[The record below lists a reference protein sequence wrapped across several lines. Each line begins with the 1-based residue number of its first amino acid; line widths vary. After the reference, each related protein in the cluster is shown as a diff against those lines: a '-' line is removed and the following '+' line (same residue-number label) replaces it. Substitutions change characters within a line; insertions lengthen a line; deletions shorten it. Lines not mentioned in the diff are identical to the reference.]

1 MNIKLDDLRGPE
13 IAAFLEA
20 HLEDMKATSPPE
32 SKHALDLE
40 GLRQP
45 EVTFW
50 TVWEQGTLIGCGAIK
65 ALDADHGEIKSM
77 RTAPACRGQ
86 GVASRLLQHILAEA
100 QQRGDRRLSLETG
113 SMAFFEPARRLYAKH
128 GFESCPPFGDY
139 WADPN
144 SVFMTRTL

>member
-1 MNIKLDDLRGPE
+1 VDIKLDDLSGPE
-13 IAAFLEA
+13 IAVFLEA
-20 HLEDMKATSPPE
+20 HLQDMKATSPPE

-77 RTAPACRGQ
+77 RTAPTYRGR
-86 GVASRLLQHILAEA
+86 GVASRLLQHILQEA
-100 QQRGDRRLSLETG
+100 RQRDYRRLSLETG
-113 SMAFFEPARRLYAKH
+113 SMVFFEPARRLYAKH
-128 GFESCPPFGDY
+128 GFEECPRLGITGPI
-139 WADPN
+139 PTV
-144 SVFMTRTL
+144 SL

>member
-1 MNIKLDDLRGPE
+1 VDIKLDDLSGPE
-13 IAAFLEA
+13 IAVFLEA
-20 HLEDMKATSPPE
+20 HLQDMKATSPPE

-77 RTAPACRGQ
+77 RTAPTYRGR
-86 GVASRLLQHILAEA
+86 GVASRLLQHILQEA
-100 QQRGDRRLSLETG
+100 RQRDYRRQSLETG
-113 SMAFFEPARRLYAKH
+113 SMVFFEPARRLYAKH
-128 GFESCPPFGDY
+128 GFEECPPFGDY

>member
-1 MNIKLDDLRGPE
+1 VDIKLDDLSGPE
-13 IAAFLEA
+13 IAVFLEA
-20 HLEDMKATSPPE
+20 HLQDMKATSPPE

-77 RTAPACRGQ
+77 RTAPTYRGL
-86 GVASRLLQHILAEA
+86 GVASRLLQHILQEA
-100 QQRGDRRLSLETG
+100 RQRGYGRLSLETG
-113 SMAFFEPARRLYAKH
+113 SMVFFEPARRLYAKH
-128 GFESCPPFGDY
+128 GFEECPPFGITG
-139 WADPN
+139 PIPTV
-144 SVFMTRTL
+144 SL